1 MATRG
6 RTQEVAEEV
15 EEFEEFETEDGVE
28 DDEESEDVEGTGDD
42 LDDLELE
49 EVEDED
55 EEEVEVEEAPQKKG
69 RKPAAKK
76 AAAPKKKPV
85 NAVEFGTSEL
95 LALIEKEHGKA
106 YDGRQLRVLLRKM
119 KAAGELPGEAADGKR
134 YAFTGPTDPQVQAII
149 QRVKSGEID
158 EATKAA
164 LEKLKTDAE
173 AKRAAKKAE
182 KEAAEA
188 KAAAEAD
195 AVDEDVE
202 VEEEAPA
209 PKKPATRRAPAKK
222 ATTTRRAPARKKAT
236 DVAESDDEGDDE
248 E

>member
-6 RTQEVAEEV
+6 RTQEVADEV
-15 EEFEEFETEDGVE
+15 EEFEEFEAEDGVE
-28 DDEESEDVEGTGDD
+28 VEDEGEDIEGTGDE

-55 EEEVEVEEAPQKKG
+55 EVEEVEEAPQKKG

-85 NAVEFGTSEL
+85 NAVEFGTAEL

-134 YAFTGPTDPQVQAII
+134 YSFTGPEDPQVQAII

-158 EATKAA
+158 EATQAA
-164 LEKLKTDAE
+164 LEKLKKDAE

-188 KAAAEAD
+188 KAAAEAT
-195 AVDEDVE
+195 DEVEEDE
-202 VEEEAPA
+202 VEEEAPKPA
-209 PKKPATRRAPAKK
+209 PKRRAPAKK
-222 ATTTRRAPARKKAT
+222 ATATRRAPARKKAT
-236 DVAESDDEGDDE
+236 DVAEDDGDDE

>member
-6 RTQEVAEEV
+6 RTATKPAEEIEPEEDFDSDLVETEEDEDLEV
-15 EEFEEFETEDGVE
+15 EETED
-28 DDEESEDVEGTGDD
+28 GDD

-49 EVEDED
+49 EVEDDD
-55 EEEVEVEEAPQKKG
+55 EELVAVEEAPQKKG
-69 RKPAAKK
+69 RKAPAKK
-76 AAAPKKKPV
+76 AAPKKKPV
-85 NAVEFGTSEL
+85 NAVEFGTAEL

-134 YAFTGPTDPQVQAII
+134 YSFTGPEDPQVQAIV
-149 QRVKSGEID
+149 QRVKNGEID

-173 AKRAAKKAE
+173 AKRAEKRAAKEKAE
-182 KEAAEA
+182 AEAAEQDSGDE
-188 KAAAEAD
+188 AED
-195 AVDEDVE
+195 E
-202 VEEEAPA
+202 VEETPVKKTPA
-209 PKKPATRRAPAKK
+209 RKPAARK
-222 ATTTRRAPARKKAT
+222 TTTRRAPARKKAT
-236 DVAESDDEGDDE
+236 DVAEDDGDDE